1 MLAFLALLCYNAI
14 TGSVWSSSPRLPT
27 ISHRPT
33 ILACFGAATTR
44 MCEDLSY
51 MKIMDYAREIKS
63 RLTMPEMML
72 HYGFEL
78 DRAGFCKCP
87 LHSEKSGSFKA
98 YPGDR
103 GFSCFG
109 CGAHGSVIDFVM
121 LYFGLSFKDA
131 LVKINEDFSIGLPI
145 GEKLDRRKQLEM
157 NKSAFERKRKIE
169 AEKKRREQIE
179 NDYWAAFDEWKRLD
193 DNRRN
198 YAPKSPTDP
207 IHPLFVEALKN
218 IDGAEYNLSCAE
230 IARYEYEKRNSH
242 DS

>member
-1 MLAFLALLCYNAI
+1 
-14 TGSVWSSSPRLPT
+14 
-27 ISHRPT
+27 
-33 ILACFGAATTR
+33 
-44 MCEDLSY
+44 
-51 MKIMDYAREIKS
+51 MDYASEIKS
-63 RLTMPEMML
+63 RVTMPEMML

-109 CGAHGSVIDFVM
+109 CGSHGSVIDFVM

-131 LVKINEDFSIGLPI
+131 LVKINEDFSLGLPI
-145 GEKLDRRKQLEM
+145 GEKLDRRKQLEI
-157 NKSAFERKRKIE
+157 NKASFERKRKIE

-179 NDYWAAFDEWKRLD
+179 NDYWTAFDEWKRLD

-198 YAPKSPTDP
+198 YAPKSPTEP

-218 IDGAEYNLSCAE
+218 IAGAEYNLSCAE

>member
-1 MLAFLALLCYNAI
+1 
-14 TGSVWSSSPRLPT
+14 
-27 ISHRPT
+27 
-33 ILACFGAATTR
+33 
-44 MCEDLSY
+44 

-131 LVKINEDFSIGLPI
+131 LVKINEDFSLGLPI
-145 GEKLDRRKQLEM
+145 GEKLDRRKQLEI
-157 NKSAFERKRKIE
+157 NKASFERKRKIE
-169 AEKKRREQIE
+169 AEKKRRGQIE
-179 NDYWAAFDEWKRLD
+179 SDSWAAFDEWKRLD

-198 YAPKSPTDP
+198 YAPKSPTEP
-207 IHPLFVEALKN
+207 LHPLFVEALKN
-218 IDGAEYNLSCAE
+218 IAGAEYNLSCAE